1 MGNGKVGPER
11 DPLGTLRALGYVAA
25 AQRAGDPQATAV
37 RSYQCSRRLTVSGEL
52 DAATVATL
60 DANYCSVPPRGEP
73 GSDPAKIAPPWVLPS
88 DGSSLRLSFQFGEG
102 FPAGAVAAVRSAMQT
117 WEGALHVEFVP
128 YARNGRP
135 APQVLFE
142 LVVND
147 DLRLEGATAAYVT
160 PPPPYRPLPAGR
172 GLQANQS
179 VHVRFNGRE
188 AWNDAAGTLG
198 GFDLQSVALHELGHV
213 LGLHHSG
220 SPGAVMSPVLNQGV
234 RRRDLEVADLVPAA
248 RRYKPQELVKEIFQ
262 QSAFQQSADVS
273 DVFAD
278 LDAFKGKLQPGD
290 VLLFEGLDP
299 FAALL
304 QWIDGTPFNHAAIF
318 LGYREKLPKELQALV
333 PDDIDIVTIHAGLSR
348 ALTLRPDPGAN
359 GTIRFVDLTDVLDP
373 LDIGMQGEN
382 RTAMIIRPA
391 GEVNLA
397 ALYQKVGQLRQ
408 VPTDFD
414 YGNLAE
420 LSGAWI
426 GRAYARLPRFGPEM
440 PPLLDAMLPRLQQR
454 AILQQRAAAAQAV
467 AGNQANTST
476 TCARLVYDLLEAAG
490 AKPVIDADR
499 DLATATNL
507 DEELRATRMFIT
519 PGDLLTSPSLNH
531 KALLVLQS

>member
-1 MGNGKVGPER
+1 
-11 DPLGTLRALGYVAA
+11 
-25 AQRAGDPQATAV
+25 
-37 RSYQCSRRLTVSGEL
+37 
-52 DAATVATL
+52 
-60 DANYCSVPPRGEP
+60 
-73 GSDPAKIAPPWVLPS
+73 
-88 DGSSLRLSFQFGEG
+88 
-102 FPAGAVAAVRSAMQT
+102 
-117 WEGALHVEFVP
+117 
-128 YARNGRP
+128 
-135 APQVLFE
+135 
-142 LVVND
+142 
-147 DLRLEGATAAYVT
+147 
-160 PPPPYRPLPAGR
+160 
-172 GLQANQS
+172 

-188 AWNDAAGTLG
+188 GWNDAAGTLG

-220 SPGAVMSPVLNQGV
+220 SPDAVMSPVLYPGV
-234 RRRDLEVADLVPAA
+234 QRRDLKVADLVPAA
-248 RRYKPQELVKEIFQ
+248 RRYKTQKLVEDIFQRSDFQ
-262 QSAFQQSADVS
+262 QSASADNVY
-273 DVFAD
+273 AD
-278 LDAFKGKLQPGD
+278 FDQFKGNLKPGD

-318 LGYREKLPKELQALV
+318 LGYREELPKELQV
-333 PDDIDIVTIHAGLSR
+333 PAGIDIVTIHAGLSR
-348 ALTLRPDPGAN
+348 ALTLDRPDPGAK
-359 GTIRFVDLTDVLDP
+359 GTIRFVELTDVVDS

-391 GEVNLA
+391 GKVDLA
-397 ALYQKVGQLRQ
+397 ALYEKVGQLRQ

-420 LSGAWI
+420 LSEAWI

-440 PPLLDAMLPRLQQR
+440 PPLLNAMLPLLQQG

-467 AGNQANTST
+467 AGNQANAST

-507 DEELRATRMFIT
+507 PAGLRATRMFIT

-531 KALLVLQS
+531 EALLVLQS

>member
-1 MGNGKVGPER
+1 MGNGDVGPDREAL
-11 DPLGTLRALGYVAA
+11 DTLRALGYVDA
-25 AQRAGDPQATAV
+25 AQRAGEDDPQATAV
-37 RSYQCSRRLTVSGEL
+37 RSYQTSRRLAVNGEL

-60 DANYCSVPPRGEP
+60 DANYCSVPPRGKP

-88 DGSSLRLSFQFGEG
+88 DGSSLSLSFQFGEG
-102 FPAGAVAAVRSAMQT
+102 FPAGAEAAVRSAMQT
-117 WEGALHVEFVP
+117 WEGALYVKFVP

-142 LVVND
+142 WVVVA
-147 DLRLEGATAAYVT
+147 DLRLDGAMAAYVT

-179 VHVRFNGRE
+179 VQVRFNGRG
-188 AWNDAAGTLG
+188 WNDAAGTLG
-198 GFDLQSVALHELGHV
+198 GLDLQSVALHELGHV

-220 SPGAVMSPVLNQGV
+220 SPGAVMSPVLYPGE
-234 RRRDLEVADLVPAA
+234 RRRDLQVADLVPAA

-278 LDAFKGKLQPGD
+278 SDEFTGKLQAGD

-318 LGYREKLPKELQALV
+318 LGHREELPKELQALV

-348 ALTLRPDPGAN
+348 ALTLDRPDPGAKN
-359 GTIRFVDLTDVLDP
+359 STIRFVELMDVLDP

-391 GEVNLA
+391 EKVNLA
-397 ALYQKVGQLRQ
+397 ALYAKVGQLRQ

-420 LSGAWI
+420 LSEAWI

-440 PPLLDAMLPRLQQR
+440 PPLLDGMLPL
-454 AILQQRAAAAQAV
+454 LQQRAANAQAV
-467 AGNQANTST
+467 AGNRANAST

-490 AKPVIDADR
+490 ATPVIDADR

-507 DEELRATRMFIT
+507 PLELRATRMFIT

-531 KALLVLQS
+531 EALLVLQS

>member
-1 MGNGKVGPER
+1 MGNGEIGPER
-11 DPLGTLRALGYVAA
+11 EALDTLRALGVAA
-25 AQRAGDPQATAV
+25 AQQAGEDDPQATAL
-37 RSYQCSRRLTVSGEL
+37 RSYQYSRRLAVSGQL
-52 DAATVATL
+52 DEATRVTL
-60 DANYCSVPPRGEP
+60 DANYCSVPPRGKP

-102 FPAGAVAAVRSAMQT
+102 FPPGAVAAVRSAMQT
-117 WEGALHVEFVP
+117 WEGALYVEFVP
-128 YARNGRP
+128 YAGNGRP

-142 LVVND
+142 WAVD
-147 DLRLEGATAAYVT
+147 DDPRLDGAMAAYVT

-179 VHVRFNGRE
+179 VHVRFAGRE
-188 AWNDAAGTLG
+188 GWNDAAGTLG
-198 GFDLQSVALHELGHV
+198 GLDLQSVALHELGHV

-220 SPGAVMSPVLNQGV
+220 SPDAVMSPLLNQGEQ
-234 RRRDLEVADLVPAA
+234 RRDLKVADLVPAA
-248 RRYKPQELVKEIFQ
+248 RRYKPRELVKETFR

-278 LDAFKGKLQPGD
+278 SDEFTGKLQPGD

-304 QWIDGTPFNHAAIF
+304 QWIDGTPFNHAAIY
-318 LGYREKLPKELQALV
+318 LGNRKELPTELQALV
-333 PDDIDIVTIHAGLSR
+333 PDDINIVTIHAGLST
-348 ALTLRPDPGAN
+348 ALTLDRPDPGAN
-359 GTIRFVDLTDVLDP
+359 GTIRFVDLMDVLDP

-391 GEVNLA
+391 GVDLD
-397 ALYQKVGQLRQ
+397 ALYEKVVQLRQ

-420 LSGAWI
+420 LSEAWI

-440 PPLLDAMLPRLQQR
+440 PPLLAAMLPL
-454 AILQQRAAAAQAV
+454 LQQRAADAQAV
-467 AGNQANTST
+467 AGNRANAST

-507 DEELRATRMFIT
+507 PAELRATRMFIT

>member
-220 SPGAVMSPVLNQGV
+220 SPDAVMSPVLNQGV

-278 LDAFKGKLQPGD
+278 FDEFKGKLQPGD

-440 PPLLDAMLPRLQQR
+440 PPLLDAMLPSLQQR